1 MQVIKTSGLLTT
13 RPAPPRAVDIPLA
26 SSARYSE
33 GYSERLPLNGS
44 ILSAWLLASPGSPL
58 DPLGFPGLPWDSVET
73 PGSPW
78 ALFQH
83 VLKLL

>member
-33 GYSERLPLNGS
+33 VELLEQLQIRTWLKTRSLKELRGNIFANMHASHIAWGHFSEPFGYCHQS
-44 ILSAWLLASPGSPL
+44 
-58 DPLGFPGLPWDSVET
+58 
-73 PGSPW
+73 
-78 ALFQH
+78 Q
-83 VLKLL
+83 